1 MIWGWIWIAVIVI
14 AIIIEVMTDQLVS
27 IWFVPGA
34 VLATVLDFF
43 TVSPIWQVLIVLV
56 LAFAGILFVRK
67 TLTKLKLDQASKTNI
82 DAIIGERCVV
92 SEKIDTFAGR
102 GQVKVKGQIWSAR
115 GLKDDD
121 VFEPGTTLTVVGVEG
136 VKLIC
141 KQ

>member
-67 TLTKLKLDQASKTNI
+67 TLTKFKLDQANKTNI

-121 VFEPGTTLTVVGVEG
+121 AFEPGTTLTVVGVEG